1 MTVSHAAK
9 SMAEKEL
16 RKAVMEMAKAF
27 GWEAYH
33 QPDSRQMMGDPGF
46 PDLCLM
52 RAGNP
57 PRLVFAE
64 LKTMTGRL
72 SAGQVKWLGTLS
84 DLQESET
91 YIWRPTDWFDG
102 TIEEVLR

>member
-1 MTVSHAAK
+1 MSVTYSAK
-9 SMAEKEL
+9 AMSEKEL
-16 RKAVMEMAKAF
+16 RRAVMDMARMF
-27 GWEAYH
+27 GWSAFH
-33 QPDSRQMMGDPGF
+33 QPDSRHMIGDPGF

-52 RAGNP
+52 RAGDP

-72 SAGQVKWLGTLS
+72 SAGQVEWLGTLS
-84 DLQESET
+84 DLKESET